1 MVSAVKPMFALDIL
15 LRTRQSNYPVQFV
28 GRVAGRQKRALGDA
42 FGLTRYG
49 VNLTILPPGVQSAL
63 LHRHTD
69 QEEFIY
75 ILQGLPTLLTDDA
88 EVELAPG
95 MCVGFRPNEVA
106 QIRREAGE
114 IEYQLL
120 NAACNQWRII
130 HFSRRTSL
138 DYARGFLGSPR
149 LVAIRCQAGIHAPGV
164 QYLHSLE
171 TAVL

>member
-1 MVSAVKPMFALDIL
+1 MESAVEPIL
-15 LRTRQSNYPVQFV
+15 AIEVPPRARQSSYPAQFA

-75 ILQGLPTLLTDDA
+75 ILDGCPTLRTDVA

-95 MCVGFRPNEVA
+95 MCVGFRPKE
-106 QIRREAGE
+106 EAHHL
-114 IEYQLL
+114 I
-120 NAACNQWRII
+120 N
-130 HFSRRTSL
+130 RTSKDVSYL
-138 DYARGFLGSPR
+138 EVGDRSDADRGEYPEDD
-149 LVAIRCQAGIHAPGV
+149 LVAERLSGAWK
-164 QYLHSLE
+164 YLHRDGR
-171 TAVL
+171 TW